1 VNNVVHFNPSG
12 IDQTIKSSEISGQS
26 ISLPVLPEVTKLHLA
41 GADKNAA
48 DPAGGERSL
57 NNSLSQASILS
68 KQEEE
73 RRKAIEEELSVAS
86 SWQKKLT
93 IRRSNVLKLEEVV
106 KVSSQ

>member
-1 VNNVVHFNPSG
+1 MNNVVHFNPSG
-12 IDQTIKSSEISGQS
+12 IDLTIKSSEISSQS
-26 ISLPVLPEVTKLHLA
+26 ISHPVLPEVTKLHLA

-48 DPAGGERSL
+48 DPAAEKSL

-86 SWQKKLT
+86 SWSKKLT

-106 KVSSQ
+106 KVSS

>member
-12 IDQTIKSSEISGQS
+12 IDLTIKSSEISSQS
-26 ISLPVLPEVTKLHLA
+26 ISHPVLPEVTKLHLA
-41 GADKNAA
+41 GGDKNAA
-48 DPAGGERSL
+48 DPAAAEKSL

-86 SWQKKLT
+86 SWSKKLT

-106 KVSSQ
+106 KVSF

>member
-1 VNNVVHFNPSG
+1 VNNVVQFNPSG
-12 IDQTIKSSEISGQS
+12 IDQTIKFSEISGQS
-26 ISLPVLPEVTKLHLA
+26 ISVPVLPEVTKLHLA
-41 GADKNAA
+41 GTDKNAA

-57 NNSLSQASILS
+57 NNSVSQASILS

-106 KVSSQ
+106 KVSFL

>member
-1 VNNVVHFNPSG
+1 MNKVVHFNPSG
-12 IDQTIKSSEISGQS
+12 IDLTIKSSEISSQS
-26 ISLPVLPEVTKLHLA
+26 ISHPVLPEVTKLHLA
-41 GADKNAA
+41 GGDKNAA
-48 DPAGGERSL
+48 DPAAAEKSL

-86 SWQKKLT
+86 SWSKKLT

-106 KVSSQ
+106 KVSF

>member
-12 IDQTIKSSEISGQS
+12 IDLTIKSSEISSKS
-26 ISLPVLPEVTKLHLA
+26 ILLPVLPELTKLHLA

-48 DPAGGERSL
+48 DPAAVEKSL
-57 NNSLSQASILS
+57 NNSVSQASILS
-68 KQEEE
+68 KQEDE

-86 SWQKKLT
+86 SWSKKLT

-106 KVSSQ
+106 KVSS